1 MFWELAMYFNEFVAT
16 FPQTL
21 LDRRGLSC
29 TADDGQS
36 PEQLARRF
44 AQNGVL
50 LFRNVLPAP
59 LIRSLLERCLAFGA
73 RLQNSAPPPAN
84 GRDVAAAY
92 RDGVGNYV
100 WEFQD
105 DDEYFLAPL
114 IPALIRSRIWPTVEA
129 ICGSRNVVILLS
141 LCITRHM
148 IDESL
153 GLGAHQ
159 DAVGFGDDVP
169 FSIWI
174 PLQDVRPGAC
184 SGLGFV
190 APPPTEIVP
199 HQNNTDMGEDY
210 LLDRVEN
217 VWLPTY
223 GVGDLSIH
231 HNLTPH
237 FTTGFGTKTERFS
250 VEVRCMSMET
260 APDRLQD
267 PAMYVV
273 RRDRGEPMM
282 VKSRAS
288 RGHIANGYLSS
299 PDAAGT
305 PMRTEHLS
313 PPWVYRE
320 Y

>member
-1 MFWELAMYFNEFVAT
+1 MYFNEFIGT

-29 TADDGQS
+29 ALDDNQS

-50 LFRNVLPAP
+50 LFRNVLPAS
-59 LIRSLLERCLAFGA
+59 LIRSLIERCLAFGA

-84 GRDVAAAY
+84 GRNVAAAY
-92 RDGVGNYV
+92 REGAGNYL
-100 WEFQD
+100 WECQI

-114 IPALIRSRIWPTVEA
+114 IPALIRSSFWAAVEA
-129 ICGSRNVVILLS
+129 ICGSRNIVILLS
-141 LCITRHM
+141 LCIVRHM

-199 HQNNTDMGEDY
+199 HKNNKDIGEDY
-210 LLDRVEN
+210 LLDRVEDA
-217 VWLPTY
+217 WLPTY
-223 GVGDLSIH
+223 DVGDLSIH

-237 FTTGFGTKTERFS
+237 FTTGFGTNAERFS
-250 VEVRCMSMET
+250 VEVRCMSMEA

-267 PAMYVV
+267 PAMYVA
-273 RRDRGEPMM
+273 RRDGGVPMI

-288 RGHIANGYLSS
+288 EGNMANGYLSS

-305 PMRTEHLS
+305 PIKSEYLS

>member
-1 MFWELAMYFNEFVAT
+1 MYFNEFIAA

-29 TADDGQS
+29 ALGDGQS
-36 PEQLARRF
+36 PEQLLRRF

-73 RLQNSAPPPAN
+73 RLQNSPPPPAN
-84 GRDVAAAY
+84 GRDIAAAY
-92 RDGVGNYV
+92 RDGIGNYL
-100 WEFQD
+100 WEMQVD
-105 DDEYFLAPL
+105 NEYFLAPL
-114 IPALIRSRIWPTVEA
+114 IPALLRSWIWPAIEA
-129 ICGSRNVVILLS
+129 IVGSQNIVILLS

-159 DAVGFGDDVP
+159 DAVALPGAVP

-174 PLQDVRPGAC
+174 PLQDVRPGSCA
-184 SGLGFV
+184 GLGFV
-190 APPPTEIVP
+190 TPPPAGLLPRQHHIDV
-199 HQNNTDMGEDY
+199 GEDY
-210 LLDRVEN
+210 LLGRADD

-250 VEVRCMSMET
+250 VEIRCMSMET
-260 APDRLQD
+260 APNRLQD
-267 PAMYVV
+267 PAMYVL
-273 RRDRGEPMM
+273 RRDSGEPTIF
-282 VKSRAS
+282 KTGAS
-288 RGHIANGYLSS
+288 VGNIANGYLAS
-299 PDAAGT
+299 PDATGMPLT
-305 PMRTEHLS
+305 REYMLERKI
-313 PPWVYRE
+313 YRE